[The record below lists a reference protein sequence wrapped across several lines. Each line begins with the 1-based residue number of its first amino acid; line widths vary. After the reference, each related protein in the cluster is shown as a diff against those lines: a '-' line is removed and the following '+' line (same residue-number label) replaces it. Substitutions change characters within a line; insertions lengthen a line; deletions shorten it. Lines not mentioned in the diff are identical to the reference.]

1 MATKKSKIDFI
12 FEALEKE
19 VWTKI
24 ILYSCT
30 EEQLEKHKDNVD
42 WNEISALFPWT
53 EEQLEKYKDKI
64 DWSEVSRNL
73 NMKWSNTML
82 ERFKHLWD
90 WEELS
95 RINDEDVEKILYTE
109 ENLIRYKDYWDWQ
122 KLSKTMPNIELVD
135 KFVDQWDWE
144 AIFDNSTK
152 DTRNIKNKEFVYK
165 YIDYIPIISLFYS
178 DFIFDYI
185 YEEEYAKIEEEINS
199 NI

>member
-42 WNEISALFPWT
+42 WSEISALFPWT

-64 DWSEVSRNL
+64 DWREVSRNCQML
-73 NMKWSNTML
+73 WSNTML

-95 RINDEDVEKILYTE
+95 RINDEDVAKILYTE
-109 ENLIRYKDYWDWQ
+109 ENLIHYNDYWDWQ
-122 KLSKTMPNIELVD
+122 KLSETMPNIELVD

-144 AIFDNSTK
+144 AIFDNSMK

-165 YIDYIPIISLFYS
+165 YIDYIPIISLFCFDY
-178 DFIFDYI
+178 IFDYI
-185 YEEEYAKIEEEINS
+185 YEEEYAKIEEEIDS